1 MEDNDIFKG
10 LERLC
15 LSSTGRRP
23 ISIEPMAQS
32 GSDRR
37 YFRIYVENGSF
48 IGTYV
53 PDPSE
58 GRCFVA
64 LAADFRMSRSFV
76 PEVLGVAANGAL
88 YIQEDLGDRSLFS
101 ILAKPQA
108 RALIKETLLRLV
120 DLQQAPES
128 LWIEDCMS
136 APFSKRQIMW
146 DLNYFKYDF
155 LKPHEI
161 AFDEELL
168 EDDFERLSR
177 RLVSIPDELCG
188 FMMRDCQSRNVMI
201 TDRGPVFID
210 FQGGRRG
217 PVLYDAVSLLWQ
229 ARAGFDR
236 DFKVEMLDFYC
247 EAFCKGDESK
257 KASMLSWCGDFVLFR
272 TLQVLGAY
280 GFRGLVQ
287 NKAHFLLSIPGGL
300 ANLSELLHNGS
311 LDRYPELK
319 KCAVSLTSVVDGR
332 ENAVSDGLT
341 IEIYSFSYKKGYPRD
356 LSGNGGGF
364 MFDCRALHN
373 PGRYEIYR
381 SMTGLDQPVINFLEE
396 RGEVQSFLKNAW
408 ALTDP
413 AIERYLSRGFT
424 RLQIGFGCT
433 GGRHRSVYCAQHTA
447 DHIRDLFP
455 EINVNLIHREQSGK

>member
-1 MEDNDIFKG
+1 MEENDIFNG

-15 LSSTGRRP
+15 LSSTGKRP

-37 YFRIYVENGSF
+37 YFRVYVENGSF

-53 PDPSE
+53 PDPLE

-64 LAADFRMSRSFV
+64 LADDFRMSRQFV
-76 PEVLGVAANGAL
+76 PEVLGVSGDGAL
-88 YIQEDLGDRSLFS
+88 YIQEDLGDRTLFS
-101 ILAKPQA
+101 ILSKPEA

-120 DLQQAPES
+120 DLQQTPES

-155 LKPHEI
+155 LKPNEI

-168 EDDFERLSR
+168 EDDFERFSQ

-229 ARAGFDR
+229 ARAGFDK
-236 DFKVEMLDFYC
+236 DFKAEMLDFYC
-247 EAFCKGDESK
+247 AEFCKGDESK

-300 ANLSELLHNGS
+300 ANLRESLHDGS
-311 LDRYPELK
+311 LDLYPELK
-319 KCAVSLTSVVDGR
+319 KCALSLTSAIDR
-332 ENAVSDGLT
+332 KENAASDGLT

-356 LSGNGGGF
+356 LCGNGGGF
-364 MFDCRALHN
+364 MFDCRTLHN
-373 PGRYEIYR
+373 PGRYAIYR
-381 SMTGLDQPVINFLEE
+381 SMTGLDQPVIDFLEE